1 MIEHLKRWKRAFDR
15 SVAGKIG
22 GVVGIMLVVA
32 VLTVAGTY
40 VMVQQQHD
48 SARVINVAGRQRMLS
63 QHIVK
68 HAYEVSMGSESSRR
82 PLAESAALFAA
93 SLKALRDGD
102 PALHLPPAP
111 ARVRP
116 QLAKVAALW
125 KDFYA
130 QVRIVERS
138 RPEDESFQQA
148 LEFIRANN
156 EKLLEESDVV
166 VRLFEEVANRKMATL
181 LRFLYLLLL
190 LDVLAFVSVFLLL
203 RQLVLVPLYEI
214 RRGLS
219 ILAQGNLGH
228 RLQLRTGD
236 ELQEV
241 AEEVNA
247 MADRL
252 QDSYATLERR
262 VDERTRE
269 LTQANREL
277 RRLDRVRAALLA
289 NVSHELKTPLIP
301 ISSLSQLMLSGRAG
315 PLTDEQRDYLRAMLR
330 STERLHR
337 FSDQLLGTIR
347 RDQGR
352 EAFHPT
358 PVDLCQVLRESADT
372 VTQTIEAKNLY
383 VDLRLPDEPL
393 WVQGDSSMLRQVF
406 DNLLSNAAKFTPG
419 GGRVTLA
426 AWSAEP
432 RSGGAEVQG
441 SGSCETVPTRRR
453 SSAETR
459 QRADVPTFERS
470 DVPTSQRAS
479 PKSKIKNPKSV
490 VVEVRDTGIGIPEE
504 EQARI
509 FERFYQATGSGYV
522 GGTGLGL
529 AIVKELVELHG
540 GSVSVRSAFGEGSTF
555 VVVLPRAADGG
566 RK

>member
-1 MIEHLKRWKRAFDR
+1 MEYLKRRKRSFGR
-15 SVAGKIG
+15 SVAWKIG
-22 GVVGIMLVVA
+22 GVVGIMLGLA

-40 VMVQQQHD
+40 VMVQQQHAD
-48 SARVINVAGRQRMLS
+48 ARVINIAGRQRMLS

-68 HAYEVSMGSESSRR
+68 HAYEVSMGNESSRR
-82 PLAESAALFAA
+82 PLAESAGLFDS
-93 SLKALRDGD
+93 SLRALRDGD
-102 PALHLPPAP
+102 PALRLPPAP
-111 ARVRP
+111 ASVRP
-116 QLAKVAALW
+116 QLAKVAVLW
-125 KDFYA
+125 KEFYA
-130 QVRIVERS
+130 QVRVVEQS
-138 RPEDESFQQA
+138 RPDDVSFQRA

-156 EKLLEESDVV
+156 EKLLSESDFAVS
-166 VRLFEEVANRKMATL
+166 LFEEAENRKVTAL

-190 LDVLAFVSVFLLL
+190 LDILAFVSVFLLL
-203 RQLVLVPLYEI
+203 RQLVLIPLYEI

-219 ILAQGNLGH
+219 MLAQGNLGH
-228 RLQLRTGD
+228 RLQLQTGD

-252 QDSYATLERR
+252 QELYATLERR
-262 VDERTRE
+262 VAERTRE
-269 LTQANREL
+269 LTRANREL
-277 RRLDRVRAALLA
+277 RRLDQVRAALLA

-315 PLTDEQRDYLRAMLR
+315 PLTDEQRDYLRAMIR
-330 STERLHR
+330 STERLQR

-358 PVDLCQVLRESADT
+358 RVDLCEVLRESADT
-372 VTQTIEAKNLY
+372 VTRTIEAKNLRF
-383 VDLRLPDEPL
+383 DLRLPDEPL
-393 WVQGDSSMLRQVF
+393 WVHGDSSMLRQVF
-406 DNLLSNAAKFTPG
+406 DNLLSNAAKFTPAG
-419 GGRVTLA
+419 GQVTLA
-426 AWSAEP
+426 AWRGE
-432 RSGGAEVQG
+432 GGPNANLQLSVANDQLSTSDAAPGSELQG
-441 SGSCETVPTRRR
+441 
-453 SSAETR
+453 
-459 QRADVPTFERS
+459 
-470 DVPTSQRAS
+470 
-479 PKSKIKNPKSV
+479 PKAKIANPKSV

-509 FERFYQATGSGYV
+509 FERFYQAAGSSYV

-540 GSVSVRSAFGEGSTF
+540 GSVAVRSTFGEGSTF
-555 VVVLPRAADGG
+555 VVVLPPAGDAA